1 MSDLPHGPAAG
12 SSTMERTQDERSA
25 TMIRVVVVDDEA
37 LVRSGFTMILQ
48 AADDIR
54 VVATATGADAEREI
68 ALARPDVVLLDIR
81 MPEVDGLTVLD
92 RVLAGGSPP
101 VVAMLTT
108 FDTDEYIE
116 AALAAGASGF
126 LLKDTDPDQLVQ
138 SVRALAAGAV
148 VLSPGAARP
157 MIGGRLSSDRRA
169 AEREIAALTDRERD
183 VLALVSE
190 GLSNAEIGRELYLS
204 PSTVKDHVSTVLGK
218 LGVAS
223 RVRAALVAQLAGL
236 GRDDS

>member
-1 MSDLPHGPAAG
+1 
-12 SSTMERTQDERSA
+12 
-25 TMIRVVVVDDEA
+25 MIRVVVVDDEA

-48 AADDIR
+48 AAGDIR

-81 MPEVDGLTVLD
+81 MPGVDGLTVLD
-92 RVLAGGSPP
+92 RVLAAGDAPA
-101 VVAMLTT
+101 VAMLTT

-116 AALAAGASGF
+116 QALAAGASGF

-157 MIGGRLSSDRRA
+157 VVGGRLSADRRA
-169 AEREIAALTDRERD
+169 AERDVAALTDRERD

-204 PSTVKDHVSTVLGK
+204 PSTVKDHVSTLLGK
-218 LGVAS
+218 LGVTS
-223 RVRAALVAQLAGL
+223 RVRAALLAQLAGL
-236 GRDDS
+236 RRPGDDA